1 MRPQRYL
8 PSLFALGLA
17 LGTQLISLPQAH
29 AISGCTWQGASGP
42 VSHSVN
48 LGEFWVPRDA
58 EPGTIIGSAQR
69 VVSRDPSNREIRC
82 DNDGTGVLTFLMP
95 ATVPVH
101 GNPLPPVDGKDITGK
116 VLETGITGVGL
127 YIRLRHPYTGA
138 NNGFRPVDGHPAI
151 PYEGENRVNISPSP
165 LLIND
170 LSADYYLIKTGP
182 IPAGRTHFNTRV
194 ATGTV
199 TDLGPALQL
208 SVGAGVNQAQCT
220 LKADAVSDT
229 PVRLGSHDAAT
240 FSTPGDTSPPVNFHI
255 TLSDCDD
262 DPAGSVARA
271 HIRLEGALGSS
282 VIDPS
287 LGLFSL
293 NDSAPAQG
301 IAIQLLRSDS
311 SPMTLEQDEPVT
323 WLTIGDTRLDF
334 KARYYQ
340 IDPKVSAGPASGAL
354 KFTISYR

>member
-29 AISGCTWQGASGP
+29 AIPGCTWKTASGP

-58 EPGTIIGSAQR
+58 EPGTIIGSVQR
-69 VVSRDPSNREIRC
+69 LVSRDPSNREIRC

-101 GNPLPPVDGKDITGK
+101 GNLLPPIDGKDITGK

-151 PYEGENRVNISPSP
+151 PYEGQNTVNISPSA

-170 LSADYYLIKTGP
+170 LTADYYLIKTGP

-208 SVGAGVNQAQCT
+208 SVGAGINQAQCT

-229 PVRLGSHDAAT
+229 PVRLGSHDAAI
-240 FSTPGDTSPPVNFHI
+240 FSTPGDYSPPVNFHI
-255 TLSDCDD
+255 MLTECDD

-301 IAIQLLRSDS
+301 IAIQLLRSDNS
-311 SPMTLEQDEPVT
+311 AMLLEQDEPVT
-323 WLTIGDTRLDF
+323 WLTNGDTRLDF

-340 IDPKVSAGPASGAL
+340 IGATVSAGPASGAL